1 MNLKALVE
9 KRNEKEAQAK
19 QILDGVA
26 NEVRAISTEEKS
38 NFEALCEEVRQL
50 NETIE
55 IFEKR
60 QKEDTVETVKIEEK
74 EEVKEDMENRE
85 MSLKEKELRALD
97 QFIKNEAGEEL
108 REMTTANSGAV
119 VPTHLYDEIIE
130 LLDEVAPLYAEVP
143 KLTPVAGTLEI
154 LKEKTIGQGAF
165 VGEDDNLTA
174 QDFQFDKV
182 KLEQRRAGAV
192 VSLTQKLINDG
203 GIDLPAY
210 AKSVLYRRLGHAL
223 DKAMIKGT
231 VSGESFEG
239 LYSVNSDCEVQTITA
254 KVTSI
259 DDYINVMNAMHPQLQ
274 AGAKWIL
281 SRAEFNKV
289 ALLKDGVGNYYLNR
303 DVINGKPQYRLLGA
317 EIVIS
322 EDMDDANRPA
332 ILVNIKEA
340 YAGMVKKDME
350 LKQIN
355 ADTTNA
361 LKGTNTLVLD
371 MYTDAKIVNKNAI
384 KVLKVKQ
391 A

>member
-143 KLTPVAGTLEI
+143 KLTPVAGVLEI

-165 VGEDDNLTA
+165 VGENDSLTA

-371 MYTDAKIVNKNAI
+371 MYTDARIVNKNAI

>member
-231 VSGESFEG
+231 VSAESFEG
-239 LYSVNSDCEVQTITA
+239 LYSVDSDCEVQTIT
-254 KVTSI
+254 KQVTSI
-259 DDYINVMNAMHPQLQ
+259 DDYINVMNTMHPQLQ

>member
-231 VSGESFEG
+231 VSAESFEG
-239 LYSVNSDCEVQTITA
+239 LYSVDSDCEVQTIT
-254 KVTSI
+254 KQVTSI
-259 DDYINVMNAMHPQLQ
+259 DDYINVMNTMHPQLQ

-281 SRAEFNKV
+281 SRK
-289 ALLKDGVGNYYLNR
+289 
-303 DVINGKPQYRLLGA
+303 
-317 EIVIS
+317 
-322 EDMDDANRPA
+322 
-332 ILVNIKEA
+332 
-340 YAGMVKKDME
+340 
-350 LKQIN
+350 
-355 ADTTNA
+355 
-361 LKGTNTLVLD
+361 
-371 MYTDAKIVNKNAI
+371 
-384 KVLKVKQ
+384 
-391 A
+391 

>member
-165 VGEDDNLTA
+165 VGESDNLTA

-384 KVLKVKQ
+384 KVLKVKP

>member
-97 QFIKNEAGEEL
+97 QFIKNENGTEL

-143 KLTPVAGTLEI
+143 KLTPVSGVLEI
-154 LKEKTIGQGAF
+154 LKEKTLGQGAF
-165 VGEDDNLTA
+165 VGEANSLSA
-174 QDFQFDKV
+174 EDFQFDKV
-182 KLEQRRAGAV
+182 KLEQRRAGSAV
-192 VSLTQKLINDG
+192 ALTQKLINDG
-203 GIDLPAY
+203 GIDLVAY

-223 DKAMIKGT
+223 DKAMITGK
-231 VSGESFEG
+231 VAQESFEG
-239 LYSVNSDCEVQTITA
+239 LYSVGTECEVQTKATG
-254 KVTSI
+254 VTSI
-259 DDYINVMNAMHPQLQ
+259 DDYINVVNAMHPKLQ
-274 AGAKWIL
+274 SGAKWVL
-281 SRAEFNKV
+281 SRTEFNKI

-317 EIVIS
+317 EVMIS
-322 EDMDDANRPA
+322 EDMTEVNRPA
-332 ILVNIKEA
+332 IFVNIKEA
-340 YAGMVKKDME
+340 YAGMIKKDIE

-371 MYTDAKIVNKNAI
+371 MYADVRIVNKDAI
-384 KVLKVKQ
+384 KVLKVK
-391 A
+391 